1 MRQACSRT
9 LEAAVDSGE
18 DAAMMRPA
26 HSLKSNAASFG
37 AHQLA
42 ELCRAV
48 EHDAREGAVPDADT
62 RVAAIRDELV
72 AVEAALQAER
82 EADRVSGGRVLVVDD
97 GELNRRVL
105 VRALE
110 AEGHTAAQAVDGRA
124 ALDMLRDEPFDVVL
138 LDLVM
143 PEMDGYETLAAIK
156 ADDALRHLPVI
167 VISGVDEL
175 DSVVRCIE
183 MGATDYLPKP
193 FNGAVL
199 RARVGASLAGKRLR
213 DLELEYLEQVGR
225 VTDAATALEEDRFE
239 PAILESVATRED
251 ALGVLARSFA
261 RMAGQVR
268 AREDRLRREVAE
280 LRIEIDEAKQAQR
293 VAEITGS
300 DYFQELRGRASELR
314 RMVDDEGAT

>member
-1 MRQACSRT
+1 M
-9 LEAAVDSGE
+9 
-18 DAAMMRPA
+18 
-26 HSLKSNAASFG
+26 
-37 AHQLA
+37 
-42 ELCRAV
+42 
-48 EHDAREGAVPDADT
+48 
-62 RVAAIRDELV
+62 
-72 AVEAALQAER
+72 
-82 EADRVSGGRVLVVDD
+82 SGGRVLVVDD

-110 AEGHTAAQAVDGRA
+110 AEGHTAAQAADGRA
-124 ALDMLRDEPFDVVL
+124 ALGLLRDTPFDVVL

-156 ADDALRHLPVI
+156 ADETLRHLPVI

-239 PAILESVATRED
+239 PAILEAVAARED

-314 RMVDDEGAT
+314 RMVDEEGAT

>member
-1 MRQACSRT
+1 VT
-9 LEAAVDSGE
+9 
-18 DAAMMRPA
+18 
-26 HSLKSNAASFG
+26 
-37 AHQLA
+37 
-42 ELCRAV
+42 
-48 EHDAREGAVPDADT
+48 
-62 RVAAIRDELV
+62 
-72 AVEAALQAER
+72 
-82 EADRVSGGRVLVVDD
+82 GGRVLVVDD

-124 ALDMLRDEPFDVVL
+124 ALELLRREPFDVVL

-156 ADDALRHLPVI
+156 ADEALGHLPVI

-239 PAILESVATRED
+239 PAILEAVAARED

-314 RMVDDEGAT
+314 RMVDEEGAT